1 MILTSC
7 GEKHE
12 DKEETQK
19 YELMTLSYSDY
30 ESCTEYPA
38 SLRGF
43 QDIRIIPRIEGYL
56 QNIYVNEG
64 DPVRKGQIL
73 FRLDD
78 ASYRAA
84 LRIAQANVQQMS
96 ALLTKAQLDYDGK
109 QQLHGRKFISEHEL
123 VSARSDHNVARANLV
138 AAKAALASASNELS
152 YTVLR
157 SPSGGVIGRIYY
169 RKGDY
174 VSPTIQDGMTVVAD
188 NHIIRAYF
196 SMNENTLM
204 DYITQYKTPKL
215 ALQMI
220 PELKLRLSN
229 GRLYDRTGRAES
241 ISGIVDEKTG
251 AVQVCA
257 LFDNTNG
264 ILLSG
269 GTAHIVIPSIRKN
282 VIIIPHE
289 ATYEILDKKYVYKV
303 VNGKT
308 VATIIEVEPQNNG
321 KEYVITR
328 GLEIEDVIIA
338 KGAGLLKGGEKVK

>member
-1 MILTSC
+1 
-7 GEKHE
+7 
-12 DKEETQK
+12 
-19 YELMTLSYSDY
+19 
-30 ESCTEYPA
+30 
-38 SLRGF
+38 
-43 QDIRIIPRIEGYL
+43 
-56 QNIYVNEG
+56 
-64 DPVRKGQIL
+64 
-73 FRLDD
+73 
-78 ASYRAA
+78 
-84 LRIAQANVQQMS
+84 
-96 ALLTKAQLDYDGK
+96 
-109 QQLHGRKFISEHEL
+109 
-123 VSARSDHNVARANLV
+123 
-138 AAKAALASASNELS
+138 
-152 YTVLR
+152 
-157 SPSGGVIGRIYY
+157 
-169 RKGDY
+169 
-174 VSPTIQDGMTVVAD
+174 
-188 NHIIRAYF
+188 
-196 SMNENTLM
+196 
-204 DYITQYKTPKL
+204 
-215 ALQMI
+215 MI